1 MKFLNAAPKS
11 TGICRRHRFF
21 SDGDRS
27 KKTRRMSFLAISWK
41 IKSKTGWVA
50 SWSDF
55 LPWRVKASFSSDR
68 PNFTSMSQS
77 EDSVPATVV
86 LPAQFCSKKHT
97 VVRLNQQT
105 NKPTTAGCV
114 CRFPQNVHFQCR
126 PEFLII
132 TLTNHWLTL
141 LAADETTWFLQN
153 CLLII
158 FLFLLMQHEHRSLSC
173 TSTIPVSSS
182 STSQRFNWTAD
193 CGEQWVQ
200 WTHWKEP
207 VWEDHVIHLE
217 VSIMKV
223 MTWSLTLR
231 WFWAAPPPSHHQ
243 QTQEEESMFLW
254 TPTSISDSPSK
265 EIKDDQTQ
273 EKFFQPSILQFG
285 ESVWTGASVF
295 RSEQTGALP
304 YESSFAGEHLLPG
317 WTCCIFRDGL
327 LPTWAGTS
335 GPWSSFGLSVT

>member
-1 MKFLNAAPKS
+1 
-11 TGICRRHRFF
+11 
-21 SDGDRS
+21 
-27 KKTRRMSFLAISWK
+27 
-41 IKSKTGWVA
+41 
-50 SWSDF
+50 
-55 LPWRVKASFSSDR
+55 
-68 PNFTSMSQS
+68 
-77 EDSVPATVV
+77 
-86 LPAQFCSKKHT
+86 
-97 VVRLNQQT
+97 
-105 NKPTTAGCV
+105 
-114 CRFPQNVHFQCR
+114 
-126 PEFLII
+126 
-132 TLTNHWLTL
+132 
-141 LAADETTWFLQN
+141 
-153 CLLII
+153 
-158 FLFLLMQHEHRSLSC
+158 MQHEHRSVSC

-207 VWEDHVIHLE
+207 VWEDCVIPLE

-231 WFWAAPPPSHHQ
+231 WLWAAPPPSHHQ
-243 QTQEEESMFLW
+243 QTQESMFLW
-254 TPTSISDSPSK
+254 TPTPISDPPSK

-285 ESVWTGASVF
+285 ECVNWSLSLPFWADRSV
-295 RSEQTGALP
+295 ALWVK
-304 YESSFAGEHLLPG
+304 SSFAGEHLLPG

>member
-1 MKFLNAAPKS
+1 MSHTLERLSPLKS
-11 TGICRRHRFF
+11 EGQLLL
-21 SDGDRS
+21 RS
-27 KKTRRMSFLAISWK
+27 SQLHFNVPVWGLGSCHCCSAI
-41 IKSKTGWVA
+41 
-50 SWSDF
+50 
-55 LPWRVKASFSSDR
+55 P
-68 PNFTSMSQS
+68 
-77 EDSVPATVV
+77 V
-86 LPAQFCSKKHT
+86 LFKKHT
-97 VVRLNQQT
+97 VVRLNEQT
-105 NKPTTAGCV
+105 NKPTTEGCV
-114 CRFPQNVHFQCR
+114 SRFPQNVHFQCR
-126 PEFLII
+126 PEFHTHQSLVD
-132 TLTNHWLTL
+132 LVSSRRNHLVPPELSIDPTRFWKRSLG
-141 LAADETTWFLQN
+141 
-153 CLLII
+153 I

-207 VWEDHVIHLE
+207 VWDDYVIHLE

-254 TPTSISDSPSK
+254 TPTSISDPPSK